1 MLLCPADLRRS
12 WVNVLW
18 ICPSLP
24 VVPSHL
30 PTHSQPAPSHVIRE
44 FRRQTRSSSPWG
56 KMLLARRR
64 CYFVSLIRYDVLS
77 VDYDAAA
84 AGNQCERRGSL
95 SVRCCVQLV
104 VGRTCC
110 DCLGHSFSV
119 SSARFAAFLAG
130 LDAELWGCDCSWMCT
145 GVC

>member
-1 MLLCPADLRRS
+1 
-12 WVNVLW
+12 
-18 ICPSLP
+18 
-24 VVPSHL
+24 
-30 PTHSQPAPSHVIRE
+30 
-44 FRRQTRSSSPWG
+44 
-56 KMLLARRR
+56 MLLARRR

-110 DCLGHSFSV
+110 CDCLGHSFSV

-130 LDAELWGCDCSWMCT
+130 LDAEL
-145 GVC
+145 